1 MMVSVQEGEG
11 RCANI
16 PLAWARESEV
26 PVPKSSVVERAPEGK
41 GTGARFGLF
50 DLHLAF
56 VLVMLWLLGLAI
68 IASPYL
74 IERAS

>member
-1 MMVSVQEGEG
+1 
-11 RCANI
+11 
-16 PLAWARESEV
+16 
-26 PVPKSSVVERAPEGK
+26 VPKSSVVERAPEGK
-41 GTGARFGLF
+41 GTGARFGLSKARSVDKPRWRGFF

-56 VLVMLWLLGLAI
+56 LLVMLWLLGVAI

>member
-1 MMVSVQEGEG
+1 
-11 RCANI
+11 
-16 PLAWARESEV
+16 
-26 PVPKSSVVERAPEGK
+26 VPKSSVVERAPEGK
-41 GTGARFGLF
+41 GTGARFGPSEARGVDKPRRRGFF

-56 VLVMLWLLGLAI
+56 VLVILWLFGVAI

>member
-1 MMVSVQEGEG
+1 M
-11 RCANI
+11 
-16 PLAWARESEV
+16 
-26 PVPKSSVVERAPEGK
+26 PKSSVVERAPEGK
-41 GTGARFGLF
+41 GTGARFGLSKASSVDKPRWRGFF